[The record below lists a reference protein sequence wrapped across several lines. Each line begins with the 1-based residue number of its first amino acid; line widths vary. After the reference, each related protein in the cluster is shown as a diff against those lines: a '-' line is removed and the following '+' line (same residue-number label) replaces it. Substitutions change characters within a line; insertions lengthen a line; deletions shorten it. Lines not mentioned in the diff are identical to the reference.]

1 MKPGRKNLITDIP
14 GILVGNAQDKE
25 LLSGCTVLRST
36 TLLTGGISIVA
47 VSYTHLTLPTKR
59 IV

>member
-1 MKPGRKNLITDIP
+1 MVKYLLNY
-14 GILVGNAQDKE
+14 KE
-25 LLSGCTVLRST
+25 FFT
-36 TLLTGGISIVA
+36 IFASIVVGEAFNIVRTIELDVKA

>member
-1 MKPGRKNLITDIP
+1 MRTIELYIDEDNEFG
-14 GILVGNAQDKE
+14 GIEA
-25 LLSGCTVLRST
+25 
-36 TLLTGGISIVA
+36 ISIVA